1 MPTDTWDDFAATWDA
16 EPDVQQYADKAYES
30 WQRRVAPL
38 LEKVSEIKVLDFGC
52 GTGLL
57 TEKLAPICHEIVA
70 VDNSVGMIDVL
81 DRKIAGSGSGPG
93 NVSTLVATIDHSSIM
108 ANPNVLGN
116 FDLVVASSV
125 CSFLPDFEETLC
137 HIATIMNPGSI
148 FVHWDWLEDL
158 PIHTVRAAFDK
169 AGLKC
174 VRIDEEF
181 AMTGRSGPASVVMGI
196 GQLVN

>member
-1 MPTDTWDDFAATWDA
+1 MPTDTWDDFAAGWDA

-38 LEKVSEIKVLDFGC
+38 IGNVSEIRALDFGC

-57 TEKLAPICHEIVA
+57 TERLAPHCHEIVA

-81 DRKIAGSGSGPG
+81 DRKIAESGLG
-93 NVSTLVATIDHSSIM
+93 NVSTLVATIDQTSIT
-108 ANPNVLGN
+108 AYPNLLSK

-137 HIATIMNPGSI
+137 HIATIMNPDSI
-148 FVHWDWLEDL
+148 FVHWDWMEDL
-158 PIHTVRAAFDK
+158 PIDTVRAAFTK
-169 AGLKC
+169 AGLNC
-174 VRIDEEF
+174 LRIDKEYE
-181 AMTGRSGPASVVMGI
+181 MTGRNGPASVVMGM
-196 GQLVN
+196 GQLVV

>member
-57 TEKLAPICHEIVA
+57 TEKLAPICNEIVA

-81 DRKIAGSGSGPG
+81 DRKIAGSGSGSGPG
-93 NVSTLVATIDHSSIM
+93 PGSVSTLVATIDHSSIM

-158 PIHTVRAAFDK
+158 PIHTVRAAFVK

-181 AMTGRSGPASVVMGI
+181 AMTVV
-196 GQLVN
+196 N

>member
-16 EPDVQQYADKAYES
+16 EPDVQQYADKAYDS
-30 WQRRVAPL
+30 WQREVAPL
-38 LEKVSEIKVLDFGC
+38 LEKVSEIRVLDFGC

-57 TEKLAPICHEIVA
+57 TEKLAPICREIVA
-70 VDNSVGMIDVL
+70 VDNSVAMIDVL
-81 DRKIAGSGSGPG
+81 DRKIAESGSG
-93 NVSTLVATIDHSSIM
+93 NVSTLVATIDDSSITT
-108 ANPNVLGN
+108 NPNLLGN

-158 PIHTVRAAFDK
+158 PIHTVRAAFIK

-196 GQLVN
+196 GQLVK